1 MGTIFDALTAR
12 RLRGSLQTLLSPH
25 QTRPDE
31 SERSYPR
38 YVCARKSHSS
48 GRKGRISVYRVR
60 GKYPSEHGQI
70 AKLYSNVRGAD
81 LDEDERGSFA
91 GVKRISSEGRGR
103 RVRQKMDQAADKL
116 KKNKGKAKTLAIKT
130 AKPRDAGPIKRAKGN
145 GTAQSED
152 FAQDEIST
160 AEPSA
165 EHALRQEIQRSVQQ
179 ELALSTSKDQFG
191 RQLVPT
197 VAKPSKKGQQAAA
210 SRGTKVVKDGRHNQ
224 KKVFRD
230 RRQDSD
236 SSIVL
241 EATATS
247 FRQPGMTSQDSDALV
262 FGVGSQRIPRSD
274 LRADL
279 MHDCIT
285 PDVHTH
291 ASQTP
296 EDDRLVEVDGQQTD
310 LSNLSQKLLALN
322 LQRLTSSLGAAEK
335 PTTSLPPVLST
346 VSKSKL
352 RFGKVAP
359 TVPRDIQPR
368 RPRFDPYGDDDE
380 TVSGE
385 QTADASR
392 YLPLQR
398 LQQSPSASTH
408 VHYLDPINRDPQTDT
423 PPGSPPYKSN

>member
-165 EHALRQEIQRSVQQ
+165 EHALRQEIQS
-179 ELALSTSKDQFG
+179 
-191 RQLVPT
+191 
-197 VAKPSKKGQQAAA
+197 
-210 SRGTKVVKDGRHNQ
+210 
-224 KKVFRD
+224 
-230 RRQDSD
+230 
-236 SSIVL
+236 
-241 EATATS
+241 
-247 FRQPGMTSQDSDALV
+247 
-262 FGVGSQRIPRSD
+262 
-274 LRADL
+274 
-279 MHDCIT
+279 
-285 PDVHTH
+285 
-291 ASQTP
+291 
-296 EDDRLVEVDGQQTD
+296 
-310 LSNLSQKLLALN
+310 
-322 LQRLTSSLGAAEK
+322 
-335 PTTSLPPVLST
+335 
-346 VSKSKL
+346 
-352 RFGKVAP
+352 
-359 TVPRDIQPR
+359 
-368 RPRFDPYGDDDE
+368 
-380 TVSGE
+380 
-385 QTADASR
+385 
-392 YLPLQR
+392 
-398 LQQSPSASTH
+398 
-408 VHYLDPINRDPQTDT
+408 
-423 PPGSPPYKSN
+423 